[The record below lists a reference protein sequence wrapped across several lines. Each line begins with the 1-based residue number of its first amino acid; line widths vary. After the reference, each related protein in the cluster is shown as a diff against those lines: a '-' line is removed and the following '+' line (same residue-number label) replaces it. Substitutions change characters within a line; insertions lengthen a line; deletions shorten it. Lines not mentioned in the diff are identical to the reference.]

1 MGERPPASAPRL
13 PAQPR
18 RDFAPRRPPQA
29 EKFLCRRLSSRSP
42 LGLFAPRLAVLR
54 CWLSRCARACEALG
68 ADPELRGARGGD
80 RGVQPGQGVGARR
93 GVGVGVGTR
102 LRSSGP
108 TGGGGVRGDG
118 CSQAPSGRGGAG
130 TAALRRAG
138 TCRPCGERR
147 PRRAGAALGRCCWAS
162 VPSRLPLPRGPARLQ
177 PPPAGSPS

>member
-13 PAQPR
+13 PARPR

-80 RGVQPGQGVGARR
+80 RGVQPGQGVGARLGSGGRSWHEATELRADRRRR
-93 GVGVGVGTR
+93 G
-102 LRSSGP
+102 
-108 TGGGGVRGDG
+108 
-118 CSQAPSGRGGAG
+118 A
-130 TAALRRAG
+130 RRWVLPG
-138 TCRPCGERR
+138 SER
-147 PRRAGAALGRCCWAS
+147 PRRRWHCCFAPGWDARALRGAEAKESRGGPRKMLLGVRAQPSATAS
-162 VPSRLPLPRGPARLQ
+162 GTC
-177 PPPAGSPS
+177 